1 MAAPSPTRCLADVP
15 SSSSPGDAAQSA
27 SASPA
32 VLIVDDAALDARI
45 AELGEPVGV
54 DTEFM
59 RVRTFYPI
67 PALYQLSGAGGVAL
81 VDPQGDATFASLQA
95 LLSDPARV
103 KVMHS
108 CSEDLEVFARHFDLR
123 PAGLVDTQVAHAFL
137 QPEHSASY
145 AALAAHYL
153 GVDLPKRETRSDWL
167 RRPLSP
173 QQLDYAREDAAYL
186 CGIWERQRQALAERG
201 RLAWFD
207 EEMARRLAAPAP
219 APETWYRTFKH
230 LSRLSER
237 QLAVLRSLVAWRERE
252 ARRRDLPRS
261 WFMRDDALLALAR
274 RERLAAADL
283 QAVLPKRAANRHA
296 KALLAAH
303 REGTLDPEPP
313 ERPLALQ
320 RADAERVRALRDV
333 VQREAERLGM
343 APALL
348 ARRRDVEETVLHHRR
363 HGELPTQLGG
373 WRETVLGSA
382 FRQTL
387 AAA

>member
-1 MAAPSPTRCLADVP
+1 MAA
-15 SSSSPGDAAQSA
+15 G
-27 SASPA
+27 
-32 VLIVDDAALDARI
+32 LIADDAALDACI
-45 AELGEPVGV
+45 AALGDTVGV

-67 PALYQLSGAGGVAL
+67 PALYQLAGTGGVAL
-81 VDPQGDATFASLQA
+81 VDPRGAATYASLRA
-95 LLSDPARV
+95 LLSDPDRV

-123 PAGLVDTQVAHAFL
+123 PAHLVDTQVAHAFL

-153 GVDLPKRETRSDWL
+153 GIELAKHETRSDWL
-167 RRPLSP
+167 QRPLSP
-173 QQLDYAREDAAYL
+173 QQLDYAREDVAHL
-186 CGIWERQRQALAERG
+186 CAIWERQRQALAECG

-219 APETWYRTFKH
+219 TPETWYRTFKH

-252 ARRRDLPRS
+252 VRRRDLPRS

-283 QAVLPKRAANRHA
+283 QDVLPKRAAGRHA

-303 REGTLDPEPP
+303 REGVEDPEPP
-313 ERPLALQ
+313 PRPLALR
-320 RADAERVRALRDV
+320 RADGERVRKLRGV

-348 ARRRDVEETVLHHRR
+348 ARHRDVEETVLHHRR
-363 HGELPTQLGG
+363 HGELPAQLGG

-382 FRQTL
+382 FRQAL
-387 AAA
+387 AAT